1 VTKKDMVRQIAAEH
15 NVDQVVARRIV
26 QSTLDKILET
36 LVAEGRVELR
46 DFGVFE
52 IKQRAPRKA
61 RNPKTNQEVLVPA
74 RRVIIFQPGKNV
86 AAKIE
91 QLHVPANPSAPAAPT
106 A

>member
-1 VTKKDMVRQIAAEH
+1 MVRLIAAEH
-15 NVDQVVARRIV
+15 NVDQVIARRIV
-26 QSTLDKILET
+26 QSTLDRILET

-52 IKQRAPRKA
+52 IKHRAPRKA

-91 QLHVPANPSAPAAPT
+91 QLHLPGSGSAAATPLV
-106 A
+106 